1 MIQITDKSLCCGCA
15 SCVQKCPKQCISLK
29 EDCEGFL
36 YPEVDK
42 SICIDCG
49 LCKKVCPVHYQG
61 EEHKPLKVYAAKNHD
76 EEIRKQSSSGGI
88 FTWIAEKVIQEGG
101 VVFGARFDEN
111 WEVRHDYTETF
122 EGLAAF
128 RGSKYVQSRIEDNY
142 RKAETFL
149 KQGRKVLFCGTPCQ
163 IAGLKCF
170 LRKEYEN
177 LLTID
182 IVCHGVPSPGVWR
195 KYLIEKIAGISD
207 DKRNIRV
214 EEISFRD
221 KITGW
226 KNYSFSLTLSHFDE
240 NRIRHNKSYSEL
252 SRKNYFMK
260 GFLADLYLR
269 PSCYACPAKSG
280 KSGSDITLG
289 DLWGAPN
296 IIGNEDDDRGTCL
309 TLINKD
315 IPFLKDYSSL
325 WMKEIDYNAAL
336 IHNPAIEHSAKIPL
350 NRTLFFQSFEGMES
364 LEKTVQKL
372 TKVKLYNKTIYCVK
386 RIIKGLFNL

>member
-1 MIQITDKSLCCGCA
+1 MIDIIDKSLCCGCA
-15 SCVQKCPKQCISLK
+15 GCVQRCPKLCITLH
-29 EDCEGFL
+29 EDHEGFL
-36 YPEVDK
+36 YPKVDTDT
-42 SICIDCG
+42 CIDCG
-49 LCKKVCPVHYQG
+49 LCEKVCPILNEG
-61 EEHKPLKVYAAKNHD
+61 NIRKPLKVYAAINKD

-101 VVFGARFDEN
+101 VIFGARFDEN
-111 WEVRHDYTETF
+111 WEVRHDYSETI

-142 RKAETFL
+142 LKAEAFL

-163 IAGLKCF
+163 IAGLKRF
-170 LRKEYEN
+170 LRKDYKN
-177 LLTID
+177 LFTID

-195 KYLIEKIAGISD
+195 KYLKEKIACISD
-207 DKRNIRV
+207 DKRNIHV
-214 EEISFRD
+214 EKISFRD

-226 KNYSFSLTLSHFDE
+226 KNYSFSLALSDFDE
-240 NRIRHNKSYSEL
+240 NGIRQNKSFSEL
-252 SRKNYFMK
+252 SKKNYFMK

-269 PSCYACPAKSG
+269 PSCYACPAKCG
-280 KSGSDITLG
+280 KSDSDITLG

-325 WMKEIDYNAAL
+325 WMKEIGYNAAL

-350 NRTLFFQSFEGMES
+350 NRTLFFKSIEGMEPF
-364 LEKTVQKL
+364 ENIVRRL
-372 TKVKLYNKTIYCVK
+372 TKKSLWKKILRLTRKILK
-386 RIIKGLFNL
+386 M